1 MKSFFRIPLGLLVLV
16 LPFLFSSPVF
26 GQSLYQMLERVV
38 VEHDLIQAAESGR
51 KSAAQGVR
59 QARGDWLPYLY
70 GTASVGQEYI
80 NPPGPRSS
88 TNETRNYQ
96 SLRASQLIFDFGRT
110 GSNINRAKAGFERSE
125 VELAA
130 TRQDIILQGITAYLD
145 VYRHAKRLELARRSE
160 QRIID
165 LTGIE
170 ETLVTRGA
178 GLASDVLQA
187 KSQLAGAMAQRVR
200 AEGQLN
206 NARSRFNTIFGF
218 GISDEEI
225 RQMTRPSRPLEH
237 LPVSV
242 MEAVNA
248 AEESSLDLHIAR
260 YNIEMAEHDIK
271 IREASYLPRLN
282 LVGEVKRK
290 ENDAGVRG
298 TRNEALGMVELTWDI
313 FSGGKDR
320 AAAIQARH
328 IMEKLQKIRDDLG
341 HQVEERVLTAW
352 QNLITSRENARFL
365 KDQADILEEF
375 LDLAKRERMLGTRS
389 LLDVLNGEVT
399 HLNALSNAIYADV
412 DQDLAVY
419 GMLYAMGM
427 LELDVLSQY

>member
-1 MKSFFRIPLGLLVLV
+1 MSLIYRISFLILIV
-16 LPFLFSSPVF
+16 LPSFFSSPVY
-26 GQSLYQMLERVV
+26 GQTLYQMLERVV
-38 VEHDLIQAAESGR
+38 VEHNLIQAAESGR
-51 KSAAQGVR
+51 QAAAQDVR
-59 QARGDWLPYLY
+59 QARADWLPHLY

-80 NPPGPRSS
+80 DPPGPRSS
-88 TNETRNYQ
+88 TSETRNYQ

-110 GSNINRAKAGFERSE
+110 GSGINRAKAGFGRSE

-145 VYRHAKRLELARRSE
+145 VYRNAKRLEFARQSE

-187 KSQLAGAMAQRVR
+187 KSQLAGAMAQRAR
-200 AEGQLN
+200 AEGQLSI
-206 NARSRFNTIFGF
+206 ARSRFNTVFGF
-218 GISDEEI
+218 SISDEDI
-225 RQMTRPSRPLEH
+225 RQMTRPSSPLEY
-237 LPVSV
+237 LPASV
-242 MEAVNA
+242 MQAVKS
-248 AEESSLDLHIAR
+248 AEESSLDLHIAQ

-271 IREASYLPRLN
+271 IRQAGYLPRLN
-282 LVGEVKRK
+282 LVGELKRK
-290 ENDAGVRG
+290 ENDSGVRG
-298 TRNEALGMVELTWDI
+298 TRNEALGMVEITWAL

-320 AAAIQARH
+320 AATAQARH
-328 IMEKLQKIRDDLG
+328 ILEEQQKIREDLST
-341 HQVEERVLTAW
+341 QIEERVLTAW

-375 LDLAKRERMLGTRS
+375 LELAKRERLLGTRS

-419 GMLYAMGM
+419 GMLYAMGI

>member
-1 MKSFFRIPLGLLVLV
+1 MSLIYRISFLILIV
-16 LPFLFSSPVF
+16 LPSFCSSPVY
-26 GQSLYQMLERVV
+26 GQTLYQMLERVV
-38 VEHDLIQAAESGR
+38 VDHNLIQAAESGR
-51 KSAAQGVR
+51 QSAAQNVR
-59 QARGDWLPYLY
+59 LARGDWLPHLY
-70 GTASVGQEYI
+70 GTASAGQEYI
-80 NPPGPRSS
+80 KPPGPRSS
-88 TNETRNYQ
+88 TSETRNYQ
-96 SLRASQLIFDFGRT
+96 SLRASQLIFDFGKT
-110 GSNINRAKAGFERSE
+110 GSNINKARAGYERSH

-130 TRQDIILQGITAYLD
+130 IRQDIILQGITAYLD
-145 VYRHAKRLELARRSE
+145 VYRHAKRLELARQSE
-160 QRIID
+160 KRIID

-170 ETLVTRGA
+170 ETLVIRGA

-206 NARSRFNTIFGF
+206 NARNRFNAIFGF
-218 GISDEEI
+218 CISDEEI
-225 RQMTRPSRPLEH
+225 QEMTRPSTPLH
-237 LPVSV
+237 YLPVSV

-248 AEESSLDLHIAR
+248 AEESSLDLFIAQ
-260 YNIEMAEHDIK
+260 YNIEMTEHEIK
-271 IREASYLPRLN
+271 IKNAGYLPSLS
-282 LVGEVKRK
+282 LVGELKRK
-290 ENDAGVRG
+290 ENDSGVRG
-298 TRNEALGMVELTWDI
+298 TRNEALGMVEITWAL

-320 AAAIQARH
+320 AATTQARH
-328 IMEKLQKIRDDLG
+328 ILEEQQKIREDLST
-341 HQVEERVLTAW
+341 QIEERVLTAW

-375 LDLAKRERMLGTRS
+375 LGLAKRERILGTRS

-419 GMLYAMGM
+419 GMLYAMGI